1 MAKALGME
9 VAAEEV
15 DLLSAEEEVGEQL
28 LPKNWLPMMLYRI

>member
-9 VAAEEV
+9 VAAEAV

-28 LPKNWLPMMLYRI
+28 LPKN